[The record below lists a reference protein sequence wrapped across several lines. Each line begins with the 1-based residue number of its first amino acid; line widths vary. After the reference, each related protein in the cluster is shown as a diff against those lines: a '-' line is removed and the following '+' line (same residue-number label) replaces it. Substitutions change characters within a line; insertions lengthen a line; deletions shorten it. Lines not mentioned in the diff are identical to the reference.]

1 MATAIVHEWWA
12 SFGGAENVTRA
23 ISDLMPEADVYILIK
38 DVRGLDTGLK
48 SRRQFESWISKVP
61 GAKDRRLT
69 ILLSPFAYRTLS
81 LKKYDLII
89 SSSHTFAHTT
99 RFPNSRNANYL
110 SYVHTPSRSIW
121 TPEIDNRSS
130 ILHLPLV
137 RGSLKILDKNLGRH
151 VNAIAA
157 NSFEVQKR
165 ISKYWGRDSVVIH
178 PPYDIEVS
186 KLSFENEI
194 FDIPYKKKSYLV
206 AAGRM
211 VGYKNFH
218 VAIGIAKRMNTP
230 LVLMGSGPLETDLRQ
245 IAKEHKSEV
254 HFEISPNKAMWN
266 HVIENAKAFLFP
278 TYEDFGIAPLE
289 SIALNTPV
297 FALNLGGAKE
307 YIQEGIN
314 GRLVSSLDAETFTQ
328 AINEYDF
335 DRTSLHETISQFN
348 MSSFR
353 SKFMS
358 WIDKEG

>member
-12 SFGGAENVTRA
+12 NFGGAENVTRA

-38 DVRGLDTGLK
+38 DNRQLDTGLK
-48 SRRQFESWISKVP
+48 SRKQFESWIRRVP

-69 ILLSPFAYRTLS
+69 ILMSPFAYRTLS
-81 LKKYDLII
+81 LKKYDLVI
-89 SSSHTFAHTT
+89 SSSHPFAHTT
-99 RFPNSRNANYL
+99 RFPNSKNAKYL

-130 ILHLPLV
+130 ILNLPLV
-137 RGSLKILDKNLGRH
+137 RDGLKILDKNLGNH

-157 NSFEVQKR
+157 NSFEVQNR

-178 PPYDIEVS
+178 PPFDIEVS
-186 KLSFENEI
+186 KLPYENEVY
-194 FDIPYKKKSYLV
+194 DIPFEKKSYLV

-218 VAIGIAKRMNTP
+218 VAMDIANKINTP
-230 LVLMGSGPLETDLRQ
+230 LVLMGSGPLESDLRQ
-245 IAKEHKSEV
+245 IAKRNKSEV
-254 HFEISPNKAMWN
+254 HFEISPNKAKWN

-297 FALNLGGAKE
+297 FAFNLGGAKE

-314 GRLVSSLDAETFTQ
+314 GKLVSSLDAEDFTQ

-335 DRTSLHETISQFN
+335 DQTALRETITQFN

-353 SKFMS
+353 TKFS
-358 WIDKEG
+358 NWIEKEG